1 MLTLERPEE
10 HRSGDCLM
18 PAGAARIF
26 LSFIAFAAFC
36 SIAAADP
43 SAYPERP
50 ITMVVTFAA
59 GGSSD
64 VLARAVAEAMS
75 QGLGQQVTV
84 DNRPGAGG
92 HIGAEAVA
100 HAAPDGYTILF
111 GTNGTLGIG
120 PALYKNL
127 PYDPLHDLAPVG
139 LLHKLPLLL
148 IVNPQVHAQNLAEL
162 LIQARSNPY
171 KITFASAGVGSVSHL
186 AGELFKEE
194 SGVDILHVPYKGGG
208 AAVADLVSGRVSM
221 MLETIPNAL
230 PFARSGR
237 MVAIGVTTRERSPLA
252 PDIPTLAETG
262 LPGFDVSAW
271 TGLFAPAGTP
281 AETIDRLNAA
291 TRKILRDQKY
301 VALIHAMGT
310 DVAAS
315 TPQQFGAFVRDD
327 VARWIKV
334 IDNAGIPKIE

>member
-1 MLTLERPEE
+1 
-10 HRSGDCLM
+10 M
-18 PAGAARIF
+18 PAGVARLLF
-26 LSFIAFAAFC
+26 SFIAFISFC
-36 SIAAADP
+36 LTATADP
-43 SAYPERP
+43 AVYPERP

-75 QGLGQQVTV
+75 QDLGQQVVV

-127 PYDPLHDLAPVG
+127 RYDPLHDLAPVG

-148 IVNPQVHAQNLAEL
+148 IVNPQIHAQNLAEL
-162 LIQARSNPY
+162 LIYARNNPG
-171 KITFASAGVGSVSHL
+171 KLTFASAGVGSVSHL

-194 SGVDILHVPYKGGG
+194 AKIDILHVPYKGGG
-208 AAVADLVSGRVSM
+208 AAVTDLVSGRVSM

-230 PFARSGR
+230 PLARNGQ
-237 MVAIGVTTRERSPLA
+237 MWPIGVTTKERSSLA
-252 PDIPTLAETG
+252 PEIPTLAEAG

-271 TGLFAPAGTP
+271 TGLFVPAGTP
-281 AETIDRLNAA
+281 AAIIDRLNAA
-291 TRKILRDQKY
+291 TRKILNDKKY
-301 VALIHAMGT
+301 VALIHTMGT
-310 DVAAS
+310 DVVAS
-315 TPQQFGAFVRDD
+315 TPQQFGMFVHDD
-327 VARWIKV
+327 VARWTKV